1 MLMSSSEFDSI
12 GSLGVRSIDADGDD
26 IGEFVLLLEVVFVSV
41 FVASA
46 KSSACSIL
54 RDGSCTSSLL
64 VATMLSILVI
74 ATLNMCGCSC

>member
-12 GSLGVRSIDADGDD
+12 GSLGDRSIDADGYD

-74 ATLNMCGCSC
+74 STLNMCGCSC

>member
-26 IGEFVLLLEVVFVSV
+26 IGEFVLLEVVFVSV

-46 KSSACSIL
+46 KSSVCSIL

>member
-26 IGEFVLLLEVVFVSV
+26 IGEFVLLEVVFVSV

-46 KSSACSIL
+46 KSS
-54 RDGSCTSSLL
+54 
-64 VATMLSILVI
+64 V
-74 ATLNMCGCSC
+74 

>member
-46 KSSACSIL
+46 KSS
-54 RDGSCTSSLL
+54 
-64 VATMLSILVI
+64 V
-74 ATLNMCGCSC
+74 